1 MPLSD
6 GSTVSSQ
13 RYLADTSAAADA
25 VNDFSSVLA
34 EVAPVARRAT
44 LEAIAPRLDDA
55 RDRAAAIADRIDAQ
69 RLEDQRLEAQRSR
82 AAAALSEVVVAMT
95 LVSDAAAAGEPKTVE
110 AVAGRYSAS
119 VDDLRNLT
127 AQP

>member
-1 MPLSD
+1 MSP
-6 GSTVSSQ
+6 Q
-13 RYLADTSAAADA
+13 RYLADTSAATDA
-25 VNDFSSVLA
+25 VNDFSAVLS
-34 EVAPVARRAT
+34 EVPVARRAA
-44 LEAIAPRLDDA
+44 LEAIAPRLDAA
-55 RDRAAAIADRIDAQ
+55 RDRAAAIADRIGAQ

-82 AAAALSEVVVAMT
+82 AADLLSEVVVGMT

-110 AVAGRYSAS
+110 AVAGRYAAS